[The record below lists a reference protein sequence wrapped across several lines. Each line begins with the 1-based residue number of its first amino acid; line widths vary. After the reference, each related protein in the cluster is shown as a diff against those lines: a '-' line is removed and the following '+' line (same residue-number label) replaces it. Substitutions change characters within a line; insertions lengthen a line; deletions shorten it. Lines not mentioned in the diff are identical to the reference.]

1 MSKTLLYKKANIVEF
16 GIENDNDPAVL
27 EPIFSYKY
35 KNVIILAYGQI
46 LKRLKNQKESLSIR
60 HRSSLT
66 FKNIIAA
73 YFFKKK
79 IKINQPAIII
89 ANGWADSFYHFTM
102 ESLQKL
108 YMMRDEINSSL
119 VVFPKNFF
127 KKFHQEWFELL
138 DVTNLILIED
148 TEVIKAKNAISTSF
162 PARDLNHHHEV
173 LPEFRDWVLTKMED
187 KRLIDHTSKY
197 PEKIFINRSKAKF
210 RRIINFEE
218 IKPILLSK
226 GYVIIDLEDCNLV
239 EQINYFYHAKKIIG
253 IHGAG
258 FTHIAFTK
266 ADVID
271 IIYKDFHQNCFLKM
285 AKILNTRYTFLKC
298 QGIENKL
305 YSSSI
310 EKLDLRYHNIIIEKD
325 HLYKKL

>member
-1 MSKTLLYKKANIVEF
+1 MKKKLIYNAQNNIDLKNDLDEHPPTFEKVFEYKF
-16 GIENDNDPAVL
+16 
-27 EPIFSYKY
+27 
-35 KNVIILAYGQI
+35 KNVIISPYGVVYYRFKHQDQ
-46 LKRLKNQKESLSIR
+46 LLYERHRNNNKLKNKLS
-60 HRSSLT
+60 
-66 FKNIIAA
+66 A
-73 YFFKKK
+73 YFLKKK
-79 IKINQPAIII
+79 VIISQPVLVI

-138 DVTNLILIED
+138 DVKNLILIED

-173 LPEFRDWVLTKMED
+173 LPEFRDWVLSKMED

-210 RRIINFEE
+210 RRIINFEK

-226 GYVIIDLEDCNLV
+226 GYVIIDLEDYNLV

-266 ADVID
+266 AAVID
-271 IIYKDFHQNCFLKM
+271 IIAEQFNQNCFLKM
-285 AKILNTRYTFLKC
+285 SHILGLKYTFVRC
-298 QGIENKL
+298 IGVEN
-305 YSSSI
+305 I
-310 EKLDLRYHNIIIEKD
+310 
-325 HLYKKL
+325 LYKNSIGHNDLIIDIDLLQQKL

>member
-1 MSKTLLYKKANIVEF
+1 MKKKLIYNAQNNIDLKNDLDEHPPTFEKVFKYEF
-16 GIENDNDPAVL
+16 E
-27 EPIFSYKY
+27 
-35 KNVIILAYGQI
+35 NVIISPYGVVYYRFKHQDQ
-46 LKRLKNQKESLSIR
+46 LLYERHRNKNKLKNKLS
-60 HRSSLT
+60 
-66 FKNIIAA
+66 A
-73 YFFKKK
+73 YFLKKK
-79 IKINQPAIII
+79 VKINQSVLII

-102 ESLQKL
+102 ESLLKL
-108 YMMRDEINSSL
+108 FMMRDEINSSV
-119 VVFPKNFF
+119 VVFPKSFL

-138 DVTNLILIED
+138 DVKNLILIDD

-197 PEKIFINRSKAKF
+197 PEKIFINRSKASF

-218 IKPILLSK
+218 IKPTLLSK
-226 GYVIIDLEDCNLV
+226 GYVIIDLEDYNLV

-266 ADVID
+266 ADV
-271 IIYKDFHQNCFLKM
+271 KDLIFISFHQNCFLKM
-285 AKILNTRYTFLKC
+285 AKTLNIDYNFIRCK
-298 QGIENKL
+298 GEENQACPKF
-305 YSSSI
+305 S
-310 EKLDLRYHNIIIEKD
+310 DLRHIDLIVNINELKRI
-325 HLYKKL
+325 L